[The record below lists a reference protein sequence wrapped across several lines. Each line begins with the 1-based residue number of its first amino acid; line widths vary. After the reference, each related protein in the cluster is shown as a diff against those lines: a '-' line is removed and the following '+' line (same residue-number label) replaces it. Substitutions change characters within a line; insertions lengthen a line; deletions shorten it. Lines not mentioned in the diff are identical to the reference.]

1 MVITMYPGPIGGQIH
16 SNFHGYFI
24 LASTFFNSITK
35 WFPIS
40 AFYQC
45 CQWITKLSPIRRK
58 LRRLLKAAEVAE
70 TPEEVKVISYS
81 NKSGITQAWK
91 FSVCNCVDFMIPISL
106 WKFAL
111 GSRPCSVNSTK
122 EENENKDNAQKI
134 STLSNSIRNIQKTD
148 PWSEHCPKY
157 WICFDFWRVNSYSF
171 HSLLCKFVQEGGR
184 RSSRRPTWVS
194 QGGDDFKNHHK
205 SRDQCFP
212 RRRGGCLPRW
222 EPSSPPRREPDGAV
236 RSPKEC
242 SDQSRPG
249 LSLLNPCFYIS
260 PPKGGGDVHR
270 GGDQGDVRGPVR
282 LPRGADQKGRWPRG
296 ELRGS

>member
-122 EENENKDNAQKI
+122 EENENKDNAQNI
-134 STLSNSIRNIQKTD
+134 STLSNISHTKCIGYTPTSLDKIRLALIT
-148 PWSEHCPKY
+148 
-157 WICFDFWRVNSYSF
+157 I
-171 HSLLCKFVQEGGR
+171 L
-184 RSSRRPTWVS
+184 
-194 QGGDDFKNHHK
+194 QGGL
-205 SRDQCFP
+205 SA
-212 RRRGGCLPRW
+212 RGL
-222 EPSSPPRREPDGAV
+222 A
-236 RSPKEC
+236 
-242 SDQSRPG
+242 
-249 LSLLNPCFYIS
+249 
-260 PPKGGGDVHR
+260 
-270 GGDQGDVRGPVR
+270 
-282 LPRGADQKGRWPRG
+282 
-296 ELRGS
+296 

>member
-1 MVITMYPGPIGGQIH
+1 MGKIGPKFSH
-16 SNFHGYFI
+16 SHSRSAPSWFI
-24 LASTFFNSITK
+24 
-35 WFPIS
+35 
-40 AFYQC
+40 
-45 CQWITKLSPIRRK
+45 
-58 LRRLLKAAEVAE
+58 E
-70 TPEEVKVISYS
+70 TPAWWW
-81 NKSGITQAWK
+81 NSGITQAWK

-122 EENENKDNAQKI
+122 EENENKDNAQNI

-148 PWSEHCPKY
+148 SWSEHCPKY
-157 WICFDFWRVNSYSF
+157 WICFDLWRVNFYSF

-222 EPSSPPRREPDGAV
+222 EPSSSPRREPDGAV

-260 PPKGGGDVHR
+260 LPKR
-270 GGDQGDVRGPVR
+270 WRRCTSRRGPGR
-282 LPRGADQKGRWPRG
+282 CTRTSTTPTGCWSKGTMTKRGTSGKLD
-296 ELRGS
+296 